1 MAKVS
6 NSQLNCLADMKDG
19 DVAEILSWHNGD
31 MEPGDVI
38 QRYGD
43 IVIPI
48 GMPVGESYTSLF
60 AAPISAVC
68 FSNKVKILPKGTLI
82 KL

>member
-6 NSQLNCLADMKDG
+6 NSQVNCLADMK

-43 IVIPI
+43 FNRNAY
-48 GMPVGESYTSLF
+48 G
-60 AAPISAVC
+60 
-68 FSNKVKILPKGTLI
+68 
-82 KL
+82 

>member
-6 NSQLNCLADMKDG
+6 NSQVSCLADMKDG

-68 FSNKVKILPKGTLI
+68 FSNKVRILPKGTLI